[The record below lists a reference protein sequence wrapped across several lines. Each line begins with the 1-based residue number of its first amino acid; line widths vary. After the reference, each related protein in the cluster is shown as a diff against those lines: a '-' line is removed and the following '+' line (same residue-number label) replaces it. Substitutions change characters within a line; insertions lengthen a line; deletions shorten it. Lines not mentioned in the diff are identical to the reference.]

1 MLISSLAVI
10 VAITMSLAAKA
21 LFLVSAV
28 VVIQF
33 SGVVSQA
40 TNEYFPDEREA
51 LMQIRD
57 IVNATVDLHKNWTG
71 PPCQEDVSKWFGIT
85 CSKGHII
92 RIVLEGIELTGS
104 FPPAFLQK
112 IAFLNTVSFKNNS
125 VFGPIPNLTGLIHL
139 ESVFFSQNNFSGSIP
154 LDYIGLPNL
163 TVLELQENSLGGHIP
178 PFDQP
183 TLTTFNVSYN
193 HLEGPIPETPVLQ
206 RFPESSYDHN
216 SHLCGLPLG
225 KVCPAFPPAPATAT
239 APPPHISPNPS
250 KEKKKGLEIWGVALI
265 VAAAT
270 LVPVLVMVV
279 FLCYY
284 RKSQRKEATTGQQT
298 GEGSVEWAEKRRH
311 SWESRGDPERTVAL
325 EFFDKDIPVFDLDD
339 LLRASAEVMGKGK
352 LGTTYKAT
360 LESGSAVAVKRLKDL
375 NGLGKKEF
383 VQQMQLLGKT
393 RHENLVEIV
402 SFYYSKEEKLVVYE
416 FVPHGSLFE
425 LLHENRGAARVP
437 LNWSRRLSI
446 IKDIAKGLTFLH
458 QSLPSHKVPH
468 ANLKSSNV
476 LIHSTGQNCHS
487 KLVDFGFLPL
497 LPSRK
502 SSEKLAV
509 AKSPEFALGK
519 KLTQKADV
527 YCFGI
532 IILEVITGRIPGE
545 ASPGINATV
554 EDLSDWVRTA
564 VNNDWSTDVLD
575 VEIVAARE
583 GHDEMLK
590 LTGIALECTDTT
602 PEKRPKMTE
611 VLRRIQEIEDMG
623 EKQISGSEAS

>member
-112 IAFLNTVSFKNNS
+112 ITFLNTVSFKNNS

-225 KVCPAFPPAPATAT
+225 KVCPAFPPAPAPATAT

-298 GEGSVEWAEKRRH
+298 GMSVWH
-311 SWESRGDPERTVAL
+311 
-325 EFFDKDIPVFDLDD
+325 
-339 LLRASAEVMGKGK
+339 M
-352 LGTTYKAT
+352 
-360 LESGSAVAVKRLKDL
+360 
-375 NGLGKKEF
+375 
-383 VQQMQLLGKT
+383 
-393 RHENLVEIV
+393 
-402 SFYYSKEEKLVVYE
+402 
-416 FVPHGSLFE
+416 
-425 LLHENRGAARVP
+425 
-437 LNWSRRLSI
+437 
-446 IKDIAKGLTFLH
+446 
-458 QSLPSHKVPH
+458 
-468 ANLKSSNV
+468 
-476 LIHSTGQNCHS
+476 
-487 KLVDFGFLPL
+487 
-497 LPSRK
+497 
-502 SSEKLAV
+502 
-509 AKSPEFALGK
+509 
-519 KLTQKADV
+519 
-527 YCFGI
+527 
-532 IILEVITGRIPGE
+532 
-545 ASPGINATV
+545 
-554 EDLSDWVRTA
+554 
-564 VNNDWSTDVLD
+564 
-575 VEIVAARE
+575 
-583 GHDEMLK
+583 
-590 LTGIALECTDTT
+590 
-602 PEKRPKMTE
+602 
-611 VLRRIQEIEDMG
+611 
-623 EKQISGSEAS
+623 

>member
-206 RFPESSYDHN
+206 RFPESSYDHK
-216 SHLCGLPLG
+216 LPSVWASSR
-225 KVCPAFPPAPATAT
+225 KSVSCFSSCSCHCHSTSS
-239 APPPHISPNPS
+239 PHFSKSIQG
-250 KEKKKGLEIWGVALI
+250 KEKGTRNMG
-265 VAAAT
+265 
-270 LVPVLVMVV
+270 
-279 FLCYY
+279 
-284 RKSQRKEATTGQQT
+284 KSQRKEATTGQQT

-375 NGLGKKEF
+375 NGLSKKEF